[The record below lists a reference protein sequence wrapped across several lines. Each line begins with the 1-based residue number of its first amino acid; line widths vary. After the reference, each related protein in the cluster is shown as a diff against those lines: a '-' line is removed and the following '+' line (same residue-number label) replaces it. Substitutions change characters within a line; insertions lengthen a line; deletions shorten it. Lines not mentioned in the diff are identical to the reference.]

1 MLRDALS
8 AAAAGSSEDCAG
20 GDCVVSTFDS
30 ACCSD
35 GFACLA
41 QLPSPKCHANPFPV
55 VPPSLN
61 NPRLIVNSTSVA
73 ATASSAGI
81 STARVLPKR
90 GAHDAS
96 SIQHTGQVCGTP
108 RHAVSMFYPRHQG
121 GHCLPCRPLQA
132 PGHRGHRGSG
142 VPSAAGIPG
151 RRQRE
156 RLGAAAQRSGGRH
169 LSIRKCGAPRCLWLR
184 LLRLQCEWR
193 PLLCWGIRRCSSS

>member
-1 MLRDALS
+1 M
-8 AAAAGSSEDCAG
+8 
-20 GDCVVSTFDS
+20 VSTFDS

-81 STARVLPKR
+81 STARILPKR
-90 GAHDAS
+90 GAYDAS
-96 SIQHTGQVCGTP
+96 LMQHTSQVRGSTQ
-108 RHAVSMFYPRHQG
+108 HAVPVFCFHHQEG
-121 GHCLPCRPLQA
+121 RCLPCRPLQA
-132 PGHRGHRGSG
+132 PGHCGHGGGG

-169 LSIRKCGAPRCLWLR
+169 LSIRERGAPRRLCLR
-184 LLRLQCEWR
+184 LLRLQRE
-193 PLLCWGIRRCSSS
+193 